1 MGKYLPCVLT
11 ISFVF
16 ILTLLASPLHAQQ
29 TTTVTRI
36 VDGDT
41 LKVFYL
47 GNEESIRL
55 IGIDTPESRVNKKT
69 KKDAERSGQDIETII
84 TMGKRATKY
93 VESLVKQ
100 GDTVTIEFDAQERDK
115 YGRLL
120 CYVYLSNG
128 KMLNEEIVKA
138 GYANVMTIPPN
149 VKYKDRFL
157 EAYQEAR
164 EDKRGLQRETRI
176 EGPTPEE
183 GLDSSAAGDREFSV
197 EGKNQGF
204 DISTARPVEEK
215 NQGFDPT
222 RSVPVEGK
230 VEANPFDQFD
240 TPKEKDPFAGLDPRF
255 DNASTPIDK
264 DPFAR
269 FVTPQDQLSRDRP
282 EKSNTGS
289 LVSQFW
295 GAICAWLALSAVY
308 TWGIGLTPPLLIR
321 FLIVRRPINKW
332 WAIGTAVGFFFINT
346 ILFIILNKVIA
357 DAVGSL
363 PRMHNPMA
371 MILIAFVSYLILR
384 KKLRHKSQ
392 SGKKSN
398 EKVIKTKIEAEDY
411 VVSSK
416 LPVISKSKQGSM
428 GAEVSPCPKCS
439 QLNTSRRTTCK
450 YCGAVLEGYCPECKE
465 PIRPGESY
473 CSKCYPN
480 KEIDTV
486 KSNSTGGDQKGD
498 TSNNTEVGF
507 VNEKIVRYISIGI
520 GVLITF
526 IILHI
531 YNESFVDGGLF
542 AWYIQDTMVFE
553 LLRGFTHEIDYRND
567 EEIAYFLWFVCFGG
581 GVFLSWKYR
590 VKTAGV
596 LIKMIKALHEKA

>member
-1 MGKYLPCVLT
+1 
-11 ISFVF
+11 
-16 ILTLLASPLHAQQ
+16 
-29 TTTVTRI
+29 
-36 VDGDT
+36 
-41 LKVFYL
+41 
-47 GNEESIRL
+47 L
-55 IGIDTPESRVNKKT
+55 I
-69 KKDAERSGQDIETII
+69 
-84 TMGKRATKY
+84 
-93 VESLVKQ
+93 
-100 GDTVTIEFDAQERDK
+100 
-115 YGRLL
+115 
-120 CYVYLSNG
+120 
-128 KMLNEEIVKA
+128 
-138 GYANVMTIPPN
+138 
-149 VKYKDRFL
+149 
-157 EAYQEAR
+157 
-164 EDKRGLQRETRI
+164 
-176 EGPTPEE
+176 
-183 GLDSSAAGDREFSV
+183 
-197 EGKNQGF
+197 
-204 DISTARPVEEK
+204 
-215 NQGFDPT
+215 
-222 RSVPVEGK
+222 
-230 VEANPFDQFD
+230 
-240 TPKEKDPFAGLDPRF
+240 
-255 DNASTPIDK
+255 
-264 DPFAR
+264 
-269 FVTPQDQLSRDRP
+269 
-282 EKSNTGS
+282 
-289 LVSQFW
+289 
-295 GAICAWLALSAVY
+295 
-308 TWGIGLTPPLLIR
+308 IR
-321 FLIVRRPINKW
+321 FLIVRRPISKW
-332 WAIGTAVGFFFINT
+332 WAIGTAMGFFFMNT

-371 MILIAFVSYLILR
+371 TILIAFVSYFILR
-384 KKLRHKSQ
+384 KKLRRKSQ
-392 SGKKSN
+392 SEKKPTK
-398 EKVIKTKIEAEDY
+398 EKAVKTNLEKENY

-416 LPVISKSKQGSM
+416 SSIVSKSKQGSM
-428 GAEVSPCPKCS
+428 GAGVSPCPKCS
-439 QLNTSRRTTCK
+439 QLNTYRRTTCK
-450 YCGAVLEGYCPECKE
+450 NCGAVLEGYCPECKE